1 MIDDFRRELD
11 KIDDKISQLLLD
23 RLSFVKK
30 IGEEK
35 KRIAKPVLD
44 SKREREIRERLLKT
58 CETEDE
64 RNYLLNIYESIMT
77 ESKKVQ

>member
-1 MIDDFRRELD
+1 MIGEFRRELD

-23 RLSFVKK
+23 RLSFVKR

-35 KRIAKPVLD
+35 KKIAKPVLD
-44 SKREREIRERLLKT
+44 SKREDEIKERLKKN
-58 CETEDE
+58 CETEDQKE
-64 RNYLLNIYESIMT
+64 YLLSIYESIMT